1 MAVDLSVR
9 GSEIRKDG
17 DSQVLFQT
25 GFFDGAHAGGY
36 SHAYA
41 VSADGQRFLLPQVDY
56 PVLSLGIL
64 ESLGGYND
72 PLAALPA
79 IRAKY
84 GAHTVCATMGE
95 QGALAW
101 DGERFF
107 YAPAFKVPVVD
118 TTGAGDLFHAG
129 FAYGLLHNWDLQH
142 TIEFGC
148 AAAGLNCKAHG
159 ARGGINPVR
168 AIERL
173 RGGRKCYPH
182 QYSSAALHRATAR
195 VHKAR
200 A

>member
-1 MAVDLSVR
+1 MCDLDQFR
-9 GSEIRKDG
+9 EE
-17 DSQVLFQT
+17 L
-25 GFFDGAHAGGY
+25 
-36 SHAYA
+36 
-41 VSADGQRFLLPQVDY
+41 RFLMPQVDY

-64 ESLGGYND
+64 ERLGGSNE
-72 PLAALPA
+72 PLVALPA

-84 GAHTVCATMGE
+84 GSHTVCATMGE

-107 YAPAFKVPVVD
+107 YAPAYKVPVVD

-129 FAYGLLHNWDLQH
+129 FGYGLLSRWDLQH
-142 TIEFGC
+142 ILEFGC

-168 AIERL
+168 TIERL
-173 RGGRKCYPH
+173 RASRKCYPA
-182 QYSSAALHRATAR
+182 QYSSAALEKAAERA
-195 VHKAR
+195 HKSR